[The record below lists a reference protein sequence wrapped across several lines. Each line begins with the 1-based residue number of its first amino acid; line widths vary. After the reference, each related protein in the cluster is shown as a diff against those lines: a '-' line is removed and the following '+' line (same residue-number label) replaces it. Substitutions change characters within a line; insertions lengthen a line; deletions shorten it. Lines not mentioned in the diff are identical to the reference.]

1 MVGRRNARRVRG
13 KNAKYLHK
21 KWNLFDLFLF
31 NSRVFSLSVFWTS
44 NANKAKL
51 QGQFQSTL
59 EIASHF
65 PSPPLLTGSKLNLDT
80 CICSI
85 HPHKIVQSNLKYA
98 ETAVIDQ
105 FEHFICCFRQNGE
118 YCLNFSNGSFL
129 SFSFLFFV
137 KINNKILKKIDKFYK
152 KCGKRQRQI

>member
-1 MVGRRNARRVRG
+1 MLNICIKSGT
-13 KNAKYLHK
+13 YLIYFCSI
-21 KWNLFDLFLF
+21 LEF
-31 NSRVFSLSVFWTS
+31 FSLSVFWTS

-137 KINNKILKKIDKFYK
+137 KINNKILKKQTNSTKSVENDNARYK
-152 KCGKRQRQI
+152 MRQRVKYATF